1 MTTNRKEYAKPLPR
15 LQHIEPGQFF
25 TLRNGETHQLL
36 DKCELY
42 GYLEHG
48 KIGLSAELS
57 PTNMIFGDGAGW
69 RTQGKNHE
77 H

>member
-1 MTTNRKEYAKPLPR
+1 VTTNRKDYAKPLPR

-36 DKCELY
+36 DKCDLY

-69 RTQGKNHE
+69 RVKL
-77 H
+77 